1 MKETG
6 GNHPWSS
13 EIIEQAK
20 AIAEEWK
27 IKIAEVDLDASDG
40 YSLEAQ
46 AFLQLLT
53 TFNVDL
59 AIDKDVLCKIVV
71 AVSRRKQTAELCRSL
86 GLVERMPGWYPL
98 RMPQGNYH
106 PLICQAGTA
115 HDLLLGP
122 TAI

>member
-1 MKETG
+1 MF
-6 GNHPWSS
+6 PWWW
-13 EIIEQAK
+13 

-27 IKIAEVDLDASDG
+27 IKIAEVDLDAPDG

-59 AIDKDVLCKIVV
+59 AHDEDELCKIVV

-86 GLVERMPGWYPL
+86 GLTERIPGRYPL
-98 RMPQGNYH
+98 RMPQGIII
-106 PLICQAGTA
+106 P
-115 HDLLLGP
+115 
-122 TAI
+122 